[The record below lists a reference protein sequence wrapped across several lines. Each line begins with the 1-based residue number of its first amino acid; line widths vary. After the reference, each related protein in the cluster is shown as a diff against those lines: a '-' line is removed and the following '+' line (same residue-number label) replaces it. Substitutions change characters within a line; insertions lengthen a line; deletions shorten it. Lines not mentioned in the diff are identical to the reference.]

1 MAGSERGSMEDLRGQ
16 IFTVLGIYEVNEVC
30 ILCLTI
36 GRQLTIIRQF
46 CEKKA
51 EFAVIVKLAVN
62 LIIIKKAHIY

>member
-46 CEKKA
+46 CKK
-51 EFAVIVKLAVN
+51 KLN
-62 LIIIKKAHIY
+62 LQSLLNLQ